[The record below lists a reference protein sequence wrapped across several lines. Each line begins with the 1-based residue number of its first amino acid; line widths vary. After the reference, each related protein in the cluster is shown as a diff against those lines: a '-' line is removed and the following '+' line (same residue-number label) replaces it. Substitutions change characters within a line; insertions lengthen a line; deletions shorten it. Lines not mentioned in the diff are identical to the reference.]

1 MITPLNW
8 IMQLVERHVITK
20 THSFWSSLN
29 QVCFASKN
37 LYNKANYNIR
47 QSLIFCGEFPH
58 YNLLDKVLKSTS
70 EYRALPAKVAQ
81 QTLRNLEQNWSS
93 FFAGIKEYKSYP
105 EKFLGQPKL
114 PKYKDKNGRHLVIYT
129 AQAVSKK
136 SLKKGLLKLS
146 GLDFSFPTKIG
157 EEKLNQ
163 VRVIP
168 KNNYYIIE
176 VIYEKE
182 EEKTKEKIEKIASID
197 LGINNLIGLTS
208 NQLGFTPIL
217 INGRILKSI
226 NQFYNLKKAKLQKQ
240 LPSGQYWSN
249 RLNLLTR
256 KREEKINNYF
266 HEVSRYLVNLLL
278 KSDIDTL
285 VIGKNKNWKQKVEL
299 GKRNNQNF
307 TNIPHHKLRE
317 KIKYK
322 CQLVGIK
329 VREIEESYTS
339 VASFLD
345 LDEIPIYGEKT
356 EGEKVKFSGKRI
368 KRGLYRSGGGKLLN
382 ADVNGSYN
390 ILRKAFP
397 KAFVEGIERCVVHP
411 RLVIPT
417 KQKMKGST

>member
-1 MITPLNW
+1 
-8 IMQLVERHVITK
+8 MQLVERHIITK
-20 THSFWSSLN
+20 THSFWSLLD

-47 QSLIFCGEFPH
+47 QSLIFCGEFSS
-58 YNLLDKVLKSTS
+58 YNLLDKVLKSTL

-93 FFAGIKEYKSYP
+93 FFAGIKEYKSHP
-105 EKFLGQPKL
+105 EKFLGKPKL
-114 PKYKDKNGRHLVIYT
+114 PKYKNKDGRHLVIYT
-129 AQAVSKK
+129 AQAVSRK
-136 SLKKGLLKLS
+136 SLKQGLIKLS
-146 GLDFSFPTKIG
+146 GLDFSFPTKIRG
-157 EEKLNQ
+157 EKLHQ

-182 EEKTKEKIEKIASID
+182 EVKAKDKIEKIAAID
-197 LGINNLIGLTS
+197 LGINNLIALTS
-208 NQLGFTPIL
+208 NQQGFTPIL

-240 LPSGQYWSN
+240 LPLGQYWSN
-249 RLNLLTR
+249 RLSLLTR
-256 KREEKINNYF
+256 KREEKINDYF
-266 HEVSRYLVNLLL
+266 HKVSSYLVNLLL
-278 KSDIDTL
+278 ESGIDTL
-285 VIGKNKNWKQKVEL
+285 VIGKNKNWKQEANL

-307 TNIPHHKLRE
+307 TSISHNKLIE

-329 VREIEESYTS
+329 VIEREESYTS

-345 LDEIPIYGEKT
+345 LDEMPTYGVVRE
-356 EGEKVKFSGKRI
+356 EEKVKFSGRRI
-368 KRGLYRSGGGKLLN
+368 KRGLYRSGSGKLIN
-382 ADVNGSYN
+382 ADVNASYN

-411 RLVIPT
+411 RLVTPT